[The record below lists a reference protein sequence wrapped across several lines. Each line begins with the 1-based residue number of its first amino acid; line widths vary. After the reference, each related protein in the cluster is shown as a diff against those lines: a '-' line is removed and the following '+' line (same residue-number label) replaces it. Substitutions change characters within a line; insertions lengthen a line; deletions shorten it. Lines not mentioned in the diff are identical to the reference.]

1 MDAIAK
7 RKSLRLLTNGVYVMS
22 ARSGACFGAATV
34 TWVSQASFR
43 PPLVMAAIRKESNV
57 FRCLHESSAAAIH
70 VLGCDQQE
78 LAQRFFAPT
87 RAVNGTINGEPF
99 ADGVTS
105 APILQSIPVY
115 LECVVRHIIDDLGDH
130 AIVIMEVTEA
140 GCRADLRPMT
150 LAESPWEYG
159 G

>member
-1 MDAIAK
+1 MDITAK

-22 ARSGACFGAATV
+22 ARNGTCFGAATV

-43 PPLVMAAIRKESNV
+43 PPLVMAAVRKESNV
-57 FRCLHESSAAAIH
+57 FKCLHESGAAAIH
-70 VLGCDQQE
+70 VLGRDQQD

-87 RAVNGTINGEPF
+87 RTVNGTINGEPF

-105 APILQSIPVY
+105 APILKSVPVY
-115 LECVVRHIIDDLGDH
+115 FECLVRRVIDDLGDH

-140 GCRADLRPMT
+140 ACRANLHPMT